1 MDRSSSAGWENKSRG
16 KVKWSADTK
25 KKKKH
30 KLSVTALKLTGMESG
45 ILSILHIP
53 GAIDR
58 MQDEDENEDP
68 KVSELAFDSCGMATC
83 NSIRISHLPRP

>member
-1 MDRSSSAGWENKSRG
+1 
-16 KVKWSADTK
+16 
-25 KKKKH
+25 
-30 KLSVTALKLTGMESG
+30 MESG